1 MDYAR
6 ITPKVLQVIDFISS
20 SGALSGHFPKF
31 AVSLLFPSFPY
42 FFFNFIGGCM
52 TKGDVY
58 GLS

>member
-42 FFFNFIGGCM
+42 FFFNFIG
-52 TKGDVY
+52 
-58 GLS
+58 LSVAH